1 MDESHP
7 SPSSLVD
14 LRQQDFT
21 KGAGDAI
28 VKAAQV
34 TFFNNFGPWFDPLM
48 ETYNIQVLSLLYCT
62 LHYCAVLYCTV
73 LYCTVLHYSTD
84 SAVQCVVAAART
96 KKINRCWEH

>member
-7 SPSSLVD
+7 SLSSLVD

-21 KGAGDAI
+21 KGVGDAI

-48 ETYNIQVLSLLYCT
+48 ATYNNQVQYNST
-62 LHYCAVLYCTV
+62 YCAIQC
-73 LYCTVLHYSTD
+73 STEHQHAQCN
-84 SAVQCVVAAART
+84 AVQCSAAQCSAY
-96 KKINRCWEH
+96 NVE